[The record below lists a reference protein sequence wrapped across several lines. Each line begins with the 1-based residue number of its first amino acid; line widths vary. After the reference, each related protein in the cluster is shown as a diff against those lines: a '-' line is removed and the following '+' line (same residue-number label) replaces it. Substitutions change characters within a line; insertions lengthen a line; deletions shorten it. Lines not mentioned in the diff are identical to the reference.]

1 MGLLDDDDG
10 DLYDKFVSSLSK
22 EQEEKFKWL
31 QEHDSDED
39 GYDDVLSEFVDGLSE
54 NQKMLFA
61 ILFVNN
67 DEDDDEQVIARLI
80 TK

>member
-31 QEHDSDED
+31 QS
-39 GYDDVLSEFVDGLSE
+39 
-54 NQKMLFA
+54 M
-61 ILFVNN
+61 ILMRMVMIM
-67 DEDDDEQVIARLI
+67 QLQI
-80 TK
+80 

>member
-39 GYDDVLSEFVDGLSE
+39 GYDYAIADLVDDLSES
-54 NQKMLFA
+54 QKMMFL
-61 ILFVNN
+61 ILFVINN
-67 DEDDDEQVIARLI
+67 EDDDE
-80 TK
+80 

>member
-39 GYDDVLSEFVDGLSE
+39 GYDYAIADLVDELSES
-54 NQKMLFA
+54 QKMMFF

-67 DEDDDEQVIARLI
+67 NEDDDE
-80 TK
+80 